1 MDVFLQNNENP
12 TTPLNSLD
20 PRFYD
25 TPRSHNN
32 IGLNLTSDQ
41 PYSPKRNNN
50 NNYSQHKLTKTD
62 EMPSKSGTIKKQ
74 SNQQGSGQ
82 STPTDSESVFTDDE
96 WVMPISAANTIER
109 TTRPS
114 DSSIENDAIAFTYV
128 QRFSKSTMHSAGPP
142 LPPKRISLVLDN
154 KMDSP
159 SDTEENASPAQ
170 LQGPQECTA
179 FVEENYDIPRSHQ
192 QNTNRRDN
200 GDNISVSSLN
210 IPQLVSSTPNL
221 IPTQQSQTLDRPN
234 RSNFYTNAA
243 PSKQGN
249 VFRYDFFDDTPAPVV
264 NRRLKPKSNDSGSN
278 FDGYGTIKAFVPPVP
293 VATPSATG
301 ISAPTVDRKLKP
313 GTPKVSLVS
322 LFNYIT
328 Y

>member
-1 MDVFLQNNENP
+1 
-12 TTPLNSLD
+12 
-20 PRFYD
+20 
-25 TPRSHNN
+25 
-32 IGLNLTSDQ
+32 
-41 PYSPKRNNN
+41 
-50 NNYSQHKLTKTD
+50 
-62 EMPSKSGTIKKQ
+62 MPSKSGTIKKQ

-128 QRFSKSTMHSAGPP
+128 QRFSKSTIHSAGPP

-170 LQGPQECTA
+170 LQGPQESTA

-192 QNTNRRDN
+192 QNFNRRDN
-200 GDNISVSSLN
+200 SENISVSSLN

-234 RSNFYTNAA
+234 RSHFYSNAA

-264 NRRLKPKSNDSGSN
+264 NRRLKPKSNESGSS
-278 FDGYGTIKAFVPPVP
+278 FDGYGTIKAIIPSIP
-293 VATPSATG
+293 TPSATITG

-313 GTPKVSLVS
+313 GTPKVSFFL
-322 LFNYIT
+322 LFQLHNLLTASI
-328 Y
+328 

>member
-1 MDVFLQNNENP
+1 MYFFLQNNENP

-41 PYSPKRNNN
+41 PYSPKRNNNN

-128 QRFSKSTMHSAGPP
+128 KRFSKSTMHSAGPP

-170 LQGPQECTA
+170 IQGPQESTA

-192 QNTNRRDN
+192 QNSNRRDN

-234 RSNFYTNAA
+234 RSHFYSNAA

-264 NRRLKPKSNDSGSN
+264 NRRLKPKSNESGSN

-293 VATPSATG
+293 APTPTATG

-313 GTPKVSLVS
+313 GTPKVSFV
-322 LFNYIT
+322 T
-328 Y
+328 